1 MWEGSFE
8 STRYRPFVGWIG
20 RFPKVAGTLI
30 VTKNAAIVTYTG
42 PYRWGQVSSM
52 KIDVSNGTGAQPGV
66 GYFKGECMKTN
77 QVLTFTVLTKTDDE
91 ITGTYSSVS
100 PIDDGTFRLTRKSTS

>member
-30 VTKNAAIVTYTG
+30 VTTKAVIVTYTG
-42 PYRWGQVSSM
+42 VYRCGQVSSM
-52 KIDVSNGTGAQPGV
+52 KIDISNGTGTQPGV
-66 GYFKGECMKTN
+66 GYFKGQCMKTN
-77 QVLTFTVLTKTDDE
+77 QVLTFKVLTKTEDE
-91 ITGTYSSVS
+91 VTGTYSSES
-100 PIDDGTFRLTRKSTS
+100 PLDEGTFRLTRT